1 MSTGGWIRN
10 MNGSPWST
18 LSLCSSLLVILYLPH
33 FAHSTFFG
41 LFECCSRIRLLL
53 LFFFFFFFF
62 CFKMEGSSQVRGW
75 NEEECEAMHMYYSA
89 EVHAFQPYN
98 PSFQHHNVGAK
109 LVAAI
114 LQQRP

>member
-1 MSTGGWIRN
+1 M
-10 MNGSPWST
+10 
-18 LSLCSSLLVILYLPH
+18 
-33 FAHSTFFG
+33 
-41 LFECCSRIRLLL
+41 LFSYAIVVVVV
-53 LFFFFFFFF
+53 FF

-75 NEEECEAMHMYYSA
+75 NEEECEAMHMYFSA